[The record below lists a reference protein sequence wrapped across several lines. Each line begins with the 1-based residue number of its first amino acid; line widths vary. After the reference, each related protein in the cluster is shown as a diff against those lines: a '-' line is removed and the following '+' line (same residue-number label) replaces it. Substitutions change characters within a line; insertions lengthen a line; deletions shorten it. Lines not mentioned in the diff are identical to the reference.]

1 MTFLVAEDNRRMRES
16 IIRFINGKIPDHHTF
31 HEAADGA
38 EAVALYHSVLP
49 DYVVM
54 DIEMEPMD
62 GLTASKNILH
72 SHPAAKIVILTS
84 YDDARYR
91 NAAAQAGVWAYV
103 LKDHMNELI
112 DLIASP

>member
-16 IIRFINGKIPDHHTF
+16 IIRCINGKIPDHHTF
-31 HEAADGA
+31 HEAADGS
-38 EAVALYHSVLP
+38 EAVTLYHSVLP
-49 DYVVM
+49 DCVVM

-62 GLTASKNILH
+62 GLTASINILKN
-72 SHPAAKIVILTS
+72 HPAAKIVILTS

-103 LKDHMNELI
+103 LKDQMNELI
-112 DLIASP
+112 ELIASL